1 MIKSPTDGVALFIDK
16 ICRRE
21 VADEREVAD
30 VDINTVAPNIPRL
43 SEKDSALLEGSITF
57 AEAVAAPRHMKNK
70 RPGPDGFTVEFFKCF
85 FSDIGAFFPS
95 FREYKFSG

>member
-43 SEKDSALLEGSITF
+43 TEKDSVWLEGPI
-57 AEAVAAPRHMKNK
+57 
-70 RPGPDGFTVEFFKCF
+70 
-85 FSDIGAFFPS
+85 I
-95 FREYKFSG
+95 